1 MNEIVQ
7 LSAVDLQR
15 SIQSKQYSCEEVL
28 NGFIAQYETVNSRV
42 NAIVTTTFEKAL
54 EIARQKDSSDM
65 MEGVLFGIPIAH
77 KDLAPTKDIRTTY
90 GSLLFQDHV
99 PAEDAFFVR
108 RIKEAG
114 AICIGKTNTPEF
126 GAGSH
131 TFNKVFG
138 ATRNPYDTS
147 RSCGGS
153 SGGAAVALATRML
166 PIADGGDFGGSLR
179 NPAAFCNVVGFRSSP
194 GRVPNSKFGN
204 LGSDLPVL
212 GPMGRNVDDV
222 ALLFSAMAGPV
233 HGAYGLLDTPGSEF
247 REIEP
252 LPLSELRIAFTPDFD
267 NLVVQTA
274 VKDVLDKFAENIES
288 QGGRVTLACPDLRG
302 SAEVFQVLR
311 AVEFANRF
319 GAFSP
324 EEKLELKDTIIWNTN
339 KGLNLS
345 LADVSKAKA
354 ARASLI
360 QTMWEFFQDFDLL
373 IGPATQVLPFPIETE
388 WVKEIEGIKM
398 ESYIDWMSACTC
410 ISTVSCP
417 SLSLPAGFSGNL
429 PVGAQLIAPLGEDKK
444 LLRMAKTIEQIT
456 EFVEAPLDLD

>member
-1 MNEIVQ
+1 MDQIVEF
-7 LSAVDLQR
+7 SASDLVQK
-15 SIQSKQYSCEEVL
+15 IQDRHLSCEEVISA
-28 NGFIAQYETVNSRV
+28 FIKRYEEANPRV
-42 NAIVTTTFEKAL
+42 NAIVTTAFEMAFEKAK
-54 EIARQKDSSDM
+54 QKDGENNA
-65 MEGVLFGIPIAH
+65 EGCLFGLPIAH
-77 KDLAPTKDIRTTY
+77 KDLASTKGIRTTY

-99 PAEDAFFVR
+99 PTEDAFFIQ
-108 RIKEAG
+108 RIKNAG

-138 ATRNPYDTS
+138 ATRNPYDTT

-204 LGSDLPVL
+204 LGSELPVL

-222 ALLFSAMAGPV
+222 ALLFSVMAGPV
-233 HGAYGLLDTPGSEF
+233 QGAYGLLDTPGSEF

-252 LPLSELRIAFTPDFD
+252 LPLSELRLAFTPDFG

-274 VKDVLDKFAENIES
+274 IKDVLNKFAENIES

-302 SAEVFQVLR
+302 SSEVFQVLR

-354 ARASLI
+354 TRASLI
-360 QTMWEFFQDFDLL
+360 QTMWEFFQDYDLL

-456 EFVEAPLDLD
+456 EFVDAPLDLD